1 MISEWKEQVQGKAAM
16 SRVTEKKPVL
26 ISILLSILILSA
38 SLCLVSQTYAL
49 DTDRVEVTEETPSA
63 CYGPSI
69 CANVSSNQI
78 NLGESVTVEGHI
90 SPPEP
95 NCTIRVTFTRPDYTW
110 IDQYVLT
117 DAETGEFNVTQK
129 LDMAGFWNVFPIR
142 GHISDRLYVN
152 VTDPENPLAPV
163 PTTVPLPPF
172 KTNYAVL
179 TIAAIAIAI
188 AIIAIIVGR
197 SDRTR
202 KISSLRLAVQIGLIC
217 LIFFGVFIDHQN
229 IPVPA
234 EQISPHEYLVGTSFL
249 GPLPDGLT
257 FPVFGCWYPCGRTVT
272 CPLWPI
278 QTYIYPFW
286 DAGRGWG
293 VDYVIPGI
301 ERLALVFGI
310 VIISSILLGRFWCG
324 WVCPFGLYLDGI
336 TRIRKAVGIKHRN
349 FSAKFNQ
356 RFHQLAY
363 VILALMIILSIVF
376 GSQAI
381 FGTQLIA
388 GTENGGVINT
398 YFSAP
403 FCQVCPMKPL
413 CLLFEGATGVMKF
426 EWITETTT
434 GQLWHMGQYLTSLNL
449 FILIIVTIAAF
460 FFRRSW
466 CRICP
471 LGALIA
477 LFNRFPPFKWISGVR
492 LDKKEEKCNKCGVC
506 KRVCPTQVTEV
517 YEYKGGDVT
526 TSQCLLCLRC
536 VEMCPQEDCLHF
548 KVAGKTVFKS
558 RNWLANK
565 SAVGNLEK
573 EVTNNEVK

>member
-1 MISEWKEQVQGKAAM
+1 MPTIV
-16 SRVTEKKPVL
+16 
-26 ISILLSILILSA
+26 ILLMVAVTLG
-38 SLCLVSQTYAL
+38 LCLGSEASSKTI
-49 DTDRVEVTEETPSA
+49 VEISSAEETPA
-63 CYGPSI
+63 PCYGPGI
-69 CANVSSNQI
+69 CANVSSNELHI
-78 NLGESVTVEGHI
+78 GESVTVMGHI
-90 SPPEP
+90 SPPEA
-95 NCTIRVTFTRPDYTW
+95 NYTVRVTFTRPDYTW

-117 DAETGEFNVTQK
+117 DPVTGEFNVTQT
-129 LDMAGFWNVFPIR
+129 LDVVGFWNIFPIR

-152 VTDPENPLAPV
+152 VTNPEDPFAPV

-179 TIAAIAIAI
+179 AGALIAIAF
-188 AIIAIIVGR
+188 AIIAIFVAR
-197 SDRTR
+197 SNRTR

-234 EQISPHEYLVGTSFL
+234 EQISPHEYLIGTSFL

-257 FPVFGCWYPCGRTVT
+257 FPVFGCWYPCGRTIT

-324 WVCPFGLYLDGI
+324 WVCPFGLYLDVI
-336 TRIRKAVGIKHRN
+336 TRIRKALGIRHR
-349 FSAKFNQ
+349 SLSPKFNE
-356 RFHQLAY
+356 RFHQLSY
-363 VILALMIILSIVF
+363 VILALMIILSVIF

-388 GTENGGVINT
+388 GTEEGGLIHT
-398 YFSAP
+398 FYSAP

-413 CLLFEGATGVMKF
+413 CLLFEGAAGVMKF

-434 GQLWHMGQYLTSLNL
+434 GVLWHMGQYLTSLNL
-449 FILIIVTIAAF
+449 FILLIVTVAAF

-471 LGALIA
+471 LGGLIA

-492 LDKKEEKCNKCGVC
+492 LDKKEEKCNKCGLC

-565 SAVGNLEK
+565 STINYYEK
-573 EVTNNEVK
+573 E

>member
-1 MISEWKEQVQGKAAM
+1 M
-16 SRVTEKKPVL
+16 SRLTKNVL
-26 ISILLSILILSA
+26 MLTIVILITLTIA
-38 SLCLVSQTYAL
+38 PSLCLASEAYTSTA
-49 DTDRVEVTEETPSA
+49 VEELIVEETPVP

-69 CANVSSNQI
+69 CANVSSNEI
-78 NLGESVTVEGHI
+78 SLGESVTVVGHV

-95 NCTIRVTFTRPDYTW
+95 NCTVRVTFTRPDYTW

-117 DAETGEFNVTQK
+117 NPVTGEFNVTQK
-129 LDMAGFWNVFPIR
+129 LDVVGFWNIFPIK

-152 VTDPENPLAPV
+152 VTNPSDPLAPV
-163 PTTVPLPPF
+163 PTTIPLPPF

-179 TIAAIAIAI
+179 AGAVIAIAI
-188 AIIAIIVGR
+188 AIIAIYVGR
-197 SDRTR
+197 SNRTR
-202 KISSLRLAVQIGLIC
+202 KISSLRLTVQIGLVC
-217 LIFFGVFIDHQN
+217 LLFFGIFIDHQN

-234 EQISPHEYLVGTSFL
+234 EQISPHEFLVGTSFL

-257 FPVFGCWYPCGRTVT
+257 LPVFGCWYPCGRTIT

-293 VDYVIPGI
+293 VDYLLPGI

-310 VIISSILLGRFWCG
+310 VIISSVILGRFWCG
-324 WVCPFGLYLDGI
+324 WVCPFGLYLDVI

-349 FSAKFNQ
+349 FSPKFNE
-356 RFHQLAY
+356 RFHQLSY
-363 VILALMIILSIVF
+363 VILALMIILSVIF

-381 FGTQLIA
+381 FGTQLIT
-388 GTENGGVINT
+388 GTENGGFINT

-413 CLLFEGATGVMKF
+413 CLLLQGATGIMKV
-426 EWITETTT
+426 EWITGTTT
-434 GQLWHMGQYLTSLNL
+434 GQFWQLGQYLTSLNL

-471 LGALIA
+471 LGGLIA
-477 LFNRFPPFKWISGVR
+477 LFNRFPPFKWISGVH
-492 LDKKEEKCNKCGVC
+492 LHKKEEKCNKCGVC

-517 YEYKGGDVT
+517 YENKGGDVT

-558 RNWLANK
+558 RNWLTNK
-565 SAVGNLEK
+565 STINNSEK
-573 EVTNNEVK
+573 EPANHENI